1 MKILDNLFKKI
12 NKRKKLN
19 NIHNI
24 IIFINLQQA
33 QIWIKFKLQ
42 SVIWINKEIQWLKSQ
57 NGVILLVYK
66 IVMF

>member
-24 IIFINLQQA
+24 IISINLQQA